1 MQDIVGLWGLGIRVG
16 FPVIKRPR
24 EFRALA
30 GALEC
35 VVAYGFWVWGSAAK
49 FVFLADNILHIAGG
63 GS

>member
-16 FPVIKRPR
+16 FPVIKRSR

-30 GALEC
+30 GALES

-49 FVFLADNILHIAGG
+49 FVILAGQYLAHCRRR
-63 GS
+63 